1 MHLRVQQ
8 YTDTIVITNNI
19 DEHEGLG
26 PHQFDFANQ
35 SNGIIG

>member
-8 YTDTIVITNNI
+8 YTGTTVIINNI

-35 SNGIIG
+35 LKCITG